1 MAEAKKEVVGKVI
14 LLNVRGSFMSV
25 FEPDKQKQDDG
36 TIRETWKCNFLIP
49 KDKADSMVA
58 VYKGQRM
65 PVLKALKLASAEAK
79 QKKWGDEK
87 NWPKLKP
94 EKLFLR
100 DGDLENWDGYP
111 GCFYVSSSAPLSDR
125 PAVVT
130 NRKDGNNQWIEA
142 QPGGKAAPYAGCYV
156 NATVE
161 IWCQDNEHGKRVN
174 AKLKALQFYRDGE
187 AFGAAPTNPNE
198 DFTDDM
204 AGDEG
209 SFDEGSSGSDDDDD
223 SGLV

>member
-1 MAEAKKEVVGKVI
+1 MAGEAKKEVIGKVI
-14 LLNVRGSFMSV
+14 LLNVRGSFMAL

-36 TIRETWKCNFLIP
+36 SVRETWKSNFLIP
-49 KDKADSMVA
+49 KDEAANMVA

-65 PVLKALKLASAEAK
+65 PVLTALKKASAEAK

-87 NWPKLKP
+87 NWPKMKP

-100 DGDLENWDGYP
+100 DGDLENWDGYA
-111 GCFYVSSSAPLSDR
+111 GCFYVSSNAPLTDR

-130 NRKDGNNQWIEA
+130 NRKDGNGEWIEA
-142 QPGGKAAPYAGCYV
+142 QAGGKASPYAGCYV
-156 NATVE
+156 NATIEV
-161 IWCQDNEHGKRVN
+161 WCQDNEHGKRVN
-174 AKLKALQFYRDGE
+174 AKLKAVQFYKDGD

-204 AGDEG
+204 AGEQG
-209 SFDEGSSGSDDDDD
+209 SFDDGDAGDDD
-223 SGLV
+223 SDLV